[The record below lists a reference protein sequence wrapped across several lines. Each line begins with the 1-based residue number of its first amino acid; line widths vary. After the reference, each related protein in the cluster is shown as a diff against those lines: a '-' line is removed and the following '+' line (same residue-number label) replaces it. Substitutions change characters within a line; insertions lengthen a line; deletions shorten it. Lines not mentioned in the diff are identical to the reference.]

1 MGVGNTGLADAA
13 NGRRPAG
20 LAEGGKPAP
29 PTGNGGATPG
39 VDSVA
44 QQLLENARTKGVA
57 LLGDNIR
64 RIFLRRNTL
73 VTVLVLIGIC
83 LIPGTV
89 FYYGTHDDWETR
101 EVDGRD
107 VSCIDGEPIH
117 ELMAQLYYFSF
128 IFIYLLF
135 VTLFISMVFS
145 AMLYTEEQ
153 ENHTLELL
161 LNQPLSRFEI
171 VFYKYLAGIIGQLV
185 VLMIPVLLLFL
196 STVGQGGIHGIIEHI
211 GLLAVSLMLVLL
223 AVLAYTAIFTIIAI
237 ALPKPVI
244 WGVIYII
251 LWENTIA
258 RFPTKIQKGSV
269 SHYLRSAALP
279 TFESLFGNEALS
291 ILNLR
296 SDWGRDI
303 STSAPMAMLILLL
316 ISAGF
321 LGLSV
326 LALRRKRF

>member
-1 MGVGNTGLADAA
+1 V
-13 NGRRPAG
+13 P
-20 LAEGGKPAP
+20 
-29 PTGNGGATPG
+29 GA
-39 VDSVA
+39 DSVA
-44 QQLLENARTKGVA
+44 EQLLENARTKGVA
-57 LLGDNIR
+57 LLGDNLR
-64 RIFLRRNTL
+64 RVFLRRNTL
-73 VTVLVLIGIC
+73 ITVIILVGIC
-83 LIPGTV
+83 LIPGTL
-89 FYYGTHDDWETR
+89 FYYYTHDDWETR

-107 VSCIDGEPIH
+107 VSFIDSEPVH
-117 ELMAQLYYFSF
+117 EIMAGLYFFGF

-171 VFYKYLAGIIGQLV
+171 VFYKYLAGIIGQFV

-196 STVGQGGIHGIIEHI
+196 STVGQGGIHGLIEHI

-223 AVLAYTAIFTIIAI
+223 AVLAYSAIFMMIAI
-237 ALPKPVI
+237 ALPKPII

-251 LWENTIA
+251 IWENTIA
-258 RFPTKIQKGSV
+258 RLPTKIQKISV

-279 TFESLFGNEALS
+279 TSESLFGNEALS
-291 ILNLR
+291 ILTLQ

-303 STSAPMAMLILLL
+303 STSAPVAMLILLL
-316 ISAGF
+316 ISIGF

-326 LALRRKRF
+326 LALRAKRF